1 MSTPAHERRTVGRLT
16 GIAYEHPGA
25 FWFGVTAVTAGVLLM
40 LPFFFSSRHN
50 QYHLV
55 GKSPD
60 AAMWIGMVLSMAGI
74 AATAYGLIPRLSEVS
89 RGAVSRIRVRAAQS
103 PQPDGRSAGGLA
115 PAGRDHRDGAGVVP
129 VGMVRGPHR
138 APGFDPAGR
147 GAVHRHLCLRLHA
160 QLHLEL
166 RHVLHHGSRSGRDA
180 DHTAPMAGGDG

>member
-25 FWFGVTAVTAGVLLM
+25 FWFVVTAVTAGVLLM

-89 RGAVSRIRVRAAQS
+89 RGAVSRIRVRALDDA
-103 PQPDGRSAGGLA
+103 PIQPAHVGLD
-115 PAGRDHRDGAGVVP
+115 RKST
-129 VGMVRGPHR
+129 
-138 APGFDPAGR
+138 
-147 GAVHRHLCLRLHA
+147 RLNSSH
-160 QLHLEL
+160 
-166 RHVLHHGSRSGRDA
+166 SSISY
-180 DHTAPMAGGDG
+180 